1 MMNGETKS
9 LWNIRRGLVGGHV
22 CFLASFVVLTLLATS
37 YRFLDWYLA
46 EELTADGVQR
56 FDWFGFLLALLF
68 GGYVGGCIGVAT
80 YLPAGTYRL
89 ARTFIVLVP
98 GTLLIALLASSAM
111 ETLGLSEP
119 RPQVKTARR
128 PPLRLGDALLPF
140 VPPLVMSGVLISVRI
155 NRLKRQPTATSREPV

>member
-1 MMNGETKS
+1 MNGATRT
-9 LWNIRRGLVGGHV
+9 LWNIRRGLVGGLV
-22 CFLASFVVLTLLATS
+22 CFLVTFVVLTLLTTS

-46 EELTADGVQR
+46 EELTADRVQR
-56 FDWFGFLLALLF
+56 FNWFRFLVALLY

-119 RPQVKTARR
+119 RSQVKTIAP
-128 PPLRLGDALLPF
+128 PPLRVEDVLLTIAS
-140 VPPLVMSGVLISVRI
+140 PLVMSGIVIAARVSRL
-155 NRLKRQPTATSREPV
+155 NRQTTDSKQEPN